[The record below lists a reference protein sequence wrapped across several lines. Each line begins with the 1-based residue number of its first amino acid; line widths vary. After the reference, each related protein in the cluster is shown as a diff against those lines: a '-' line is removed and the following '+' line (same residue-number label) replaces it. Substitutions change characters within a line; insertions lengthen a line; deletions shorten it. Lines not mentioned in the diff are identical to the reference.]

1 MRLALLLVVA
11 ACAGG
16 HPHYSLSAPPVD
28 AAPLIRLQA
37 FQELRP
43 AYVGSQRICNSR
55 GGCTTQHYYVLGNGT
70 EIWNFEDLAPVIE
83 PTSAAGAAVQEY
95 RDGRRHHATWRNALL
110 AGLVAGLA
118 IAYAGHETDSHTVT
132 VAGFVV
138 AGAAVSFGGFGY
150 LSTGAT
156 MNEAK
161 ASIYA
166 KYEDGLARRLNIC
179 TRGEAKVFVPC
190 DAPFVPL
197 PPDPLLRTLPTR

>member
-1 MRLALLLVVA
+1 MRLALSLLLLVGS
-11 ACAGG
+11 CAGG
-16 HPHYSLSAPPVD
+16 HPHYSLSAPPMD

-70 EIWNFEDLAPVIE
+70 EIWNFEERTPVIE
-83 PTSAAGAAVQEY
+83 PTSVAGAAVQEY
-95 RDGRRHHATWRNALL
+95 RDGRGGIMRRGATRYSPAWWVGSPSRTRDTRPTRTWSPSLDSSWRAPL
-110 AGLVAGLA
+110 
-118 IAYAGHETDSHTVT
+118 S
-132 VAGFVV
+132 
-138 AGAAVSFGGFGY
+138 SFGGFGY

-161 ASIYA
+161 RSIYA
-166 KYEDGLARRLNIC
+166 KYQDGLARRLNIC

-190 DAPFVPL
+190 RCAVRAAAPEI
-197 PPDPLLRTLPTR
+197 RC